1 MRVMVVLD
9 GAATFVCEC
18 GNRVR
23 VCLYDMGDD
32 DRWVHNNTDV
42 TVTCGKCGEEMWK
55 VGE

>member
-1 MRVMVVLD
+1 MVVLD